1 MELKKYKI
9 GDLVQVT
16 RGASLGGE
24 FYATQG
30 NYVRL
35 TCGNFDYR
43 NNCFKE
49 NQSKDNIY
57 YTGGFKEEFLLEKGD
72 IITPLT
78 EQAIGLLGSTARIPE
93 SGKYIQSQDIAK
105 IDCNE
110 SLLDKDFAFYLI
122 SSACVKQQLSAAA
135 QQTKI
140 RHTSPDKI
148 KECTVWI
155 PSLDIQKRIGRI
167 LTDIDNKIA
176 INRQINDNLE
186 TMAKQLYDYWFVQFD
201 FPNEEG
207 KPYKSSGGA
216 MVWNENLKREIP
228 QGWVVEKMGKC
239 TNVLLGGTPDTND
252 NSLWGNGYNWLNSG
266 EVAEFPILK
275 SEKNITPKGLEKSAT
290 VLAPKGSVTL
300 SVTRHLRPSILCI
313 DACINQ
319 SVVAILE
326 NDKVSKEYIY
336 PLLNRDIPR
345 LMSLRTGAQQPHI
358 NKETVEAIN
367 VVLPPANIMG
377 AYINIAESI
386 YNAIFNNAKEVEELT
401 KQRDELLPLLMNG
414 QASVNY
420 HLSVSFL
427 SSLILYRD
435 QYKFYDMKETIIQT
449 VLDGMRAVLTEN
461 QLDLL
466 TDVTRKALS
475 ECEITPKATEEE
487 QRNKENVELLGAFI
501 SSKKV
506 EGCSD
511 KTIHYYKSSIEK
523 LIATVKKNVCDIATN
538 DIRCY
543 LADQQEQRGLSKVT
557 IDNLRRIYSSFFS
570 WLEDED
576 YITKSPVRRIH
587 KVRTDALVKE
597 VLTDEN
603 IEVLRDSCHE
613 LRDIAMIDLLLSTGM
628 RVGELV
634 KINRDD
640 IDFQERQC
648 VVFGKGNKEREVYFN
663 ARTKIHLK
671 KYLEQR
677 TDTNPALF
685 VSLHEPHTRLTI
697 SGVEVRLRQL
707 GKRVNLNKVHP
718 HKFRRTLATM
728 AIDKG
733 MPIEQVQK
741 MLGHVKI
748 DTTLHYAMV
757 NQTNVKIAHRKF
769 LN

>member
-186 TMAKQLYDYWFVQFD
+186 AMAKQLYDYWFVQFD

-207 KPYKSSGGA
+207 KSYKSSGGA

-300 SVTRHLRPSILCI
+300 SITRHLRPSILCI

-326 NDKVSKEYIY
+326 NDKISKEYIY

-345 LMSLRTGAQQPHI
+345 LMSLRTGAQLPHI
-358 NKETVEAIN
+358 NKGTVEAIN

-377 AYINIAESI
+377 AYINKAESI

-414 QASVNY
+414 QATINY
-420 HLSVSFL
+420 HLS
-427 SSLILYRD
+427 
-435 QYKFYDMKETIIQT
+435 
-449 VLDGMRAVLTEN
+449 
-461 QLDLL
+461 
-466 TDVTRKALS
+466 
-475 ECEITPKATEEE
+475 
-487 QRNKENVELLGAFI
+487 
-501 SSKKV
+501 
-506 EGCSD
+506 
-511 KTIHYYKSSIEK
+511 
-523 LIATVKKNVCDIATN
+523 
-538 DIRCY
+538 
-543 LADQQEQRGLSKVT
+543 
-557 IDNLRRIYSSFFS
+557 
-570 WLEDED
+570 
-576 YITKSPVRRIH
+576 
-587 KVRTDALVKE
+587 
-597 VLTDEN
+597 
-603 IEVLRDSCHE
+603 
-613 LRDIAMIDLLLSTGM
+613 
-628 RVGELV
+628 
-634 KINRDD
+634 DD
-640 IDFQERQC
+640 
-648 VVFGKGNKEREVYFN
+648 
-663 ARTKIHLK
+663 
-671 KYLEQR
+671 
-677 TDTNPALF
+677 
-685 VSLHEPHTRLTI
+685 
-697 SGVEVRLRQL
+697 
-707 GKRVNLNKVHP
+707 
-718 HKFRRTLATM
+718 
-728 AIDKG
+728 
-733 MPIEQVQK
+733 
-741 MLGHVKI
+741 
-748 DTTLHYAMV
+748 
-757 NQTNVKIAHRKF
+757 
-769 LN
+769 

>member
-1 MELKKYKI
+1 
-9 GDLVQVT
+9 
-16 RGASLGGE
+16 
-24 FYATQG
+24 
-30 NYVRL
+30 
-35 TCGNFDYR
+35 
-43 NNCFKE
+43 
-49 NQSKDNIY
+49 
-57 YTGGFKEEFLLEKGD
+57 
-72 IITPLT
+72 
-78 EQAIGLLGSTARIPE
+78 
-93 SGKYIQSQDIAK
+93 
-105 IDCNE
+105 
-110 SLLDKDFAFYLI
+110 
-122 SSACVKQQLSAAA
+122 
-135 QQTKI
+135 
-140 RHTSPDKI
+140 
-148 KECTVWI
+148 
-155 PSLDIQKRIGRI
+155 
-167 LTDIDNKIA
+167 
-176 INRQINDNLE
+176 
-186 TMAKQLYDYWFVQFD
+186 MAKQLYDYWFVQFD

-216 MVWNENLKREIP
+216 MVWNEKLKRKIP
-228 QGWVVEKMGKC
+228 KAWYADNICKIA
-239 TNVLLGGTPDTND
+239 NILSGGTPSKAVDDYWNNGTIPFFGPTDYN
-252 NSLWGNGYNWLNSG
+252 GN
-266 EVAEFPILK
+266 VFQIK
-275 SEKNITPKGLEKSAT
+275 TTDHITQKGLEHCASSLFEEGIVIITARGSIGKLVIVGKPMAMNQSCYALQSKEGEYEYLYFLT
-290 VLAPKGSVTL
+290 TQLIDCLKAKGSG
-300 SVTRHLRPSILCI
+300 SVFKSIIASDIEHSTLCI
-313 DACINQ
+313 AT
-319 SVVAILE
+319 E
-326 NDKVSKEYIY
+326 
-336 PLLNRDIPR
+336 
-345 LMSLRTGAQQPHI
+345 
-358 NKETVEAIN
+358 N
-367 VVLPPANIMG
+367 VVSDFCKKVKPLFEKLKTNI
-377 AYINIAESI
+377 IEIT
-386 YNAIFNNAKEVEELT
+386 ELT

-414 QASVNY
+414 QATVNY
-420 HLSVSFL
+420 HLSVLFL

-435 QYKFYDMKETIIQT
+435 QYKFYNMKETIIQA

-461 QLDLL
+461 QLELL

-487 QRNKENVELLGAFI
+487 QRNKENAELLGAFI

-523 LIATVKKNVCDIATN
+523 LIATVKKNVCDIGTN

-603 IEVLRDSCHE
+603 IEVLRDSCQE

-634 KINRDD
+634 KINRED